1 MGRAGVGTHVAQMAS
16 INEGGRLPW
25 IEDVSVV
32 RADHQGNGQ
41 NRDWQKPHDVPPLQL
56 RPRVDLDQRRRRCHV
71 GLRWT
76 AITPA
81 KG

>member
-1 MGRAGVGTHVAQMAS
+1 MGRAGIGAYLAQMAS
-16 INEGGRLPW
+16 INEGRRLSW
-25 IEDVSVV
+25 IEDVCLGG
-32 RADHQGNGQ
+32 ADHQGNGQ
-41 NRDWQKPHDVPPLQL
+41 NRDWQKPHDVPPLQRNL
-56 RPRVDLDQRRRRCHV
+56 RVDLGQRHRRHV